1 MHTTSRLAATGTVLF
16 VAALRSSV
24 AFAAPAGARA
34 AYDAGTKAH
43 EAGHFSE
50 AARAFAE
57 ADRLAPNDVAL
68 GAALDDA
75 LLANDAPLLAELAER
90 AEPRRALAKS
100 VAKARTQMKGRVGGI
115 RVVCGRSGAVTV
127 DRVAIHF
134 PSTVWLA
141 PGLHTVAW
149 TFPDTVSTLQSVELP
164 ADAVVTA
171 SCAVALAPLPGA
183 GEKAPAASEKIAPP
197 TAEPAPPRA
206 PAPSEPPAPAPRG
219 LSPAYFVGA
228 AAATVG
234 VGILGVFAQG
244 SVTRAGRSLDACTSV
259 IGDDPQ
265 FCGEERS
272 RVDSAS
278 TLRTAAWVGAGA
290 MALGTIALAAFGTRW
305 RSSVQVTATVAPNE
319 VGLGFRRPF

>member
-1 MHTTSRLAATGTVLF
+1 MV
-16 VAALRSSV
+16 VAAFCGGV
-24 AFAAPAGARA
+24 AFADASPARA

-68 GAALDDA
+68 GAALDEA
-75 LLANDAPLLAELAER
+75 LLAGDAPLVAELAER
-90 AEPRRALAKS
+90 AEQRRTLAKS
-100 VAKARTQMKGRVGGI
+100 VAKARAQMKGRVGGI

-127 DRVAIHF
+127 DRAAVSI

-141 PGLHTVAW
+141 PGPHTVAW
-149 TFPDTVSTLQSVELP
+149 TFADTVSTLQTVELP

-171 SCAVALAPLPGA
+171 SCAVALAPLPAPNAA
-183 GEKAPAASEKIAPP
+183 GSAAPMAHDAPP
-197 TAEPAPPRA
+197 VPAPPVEATRTDRA
-206 PAPSEPPAPAPRG
+206 PARFDPPARTGG
-219 LSPAYFVGA
+219 LSPVYFAGA
-228 AAATVG
+228 ATATVG

-244 SVTRAGRSLDACTSV
+244 SVTRAGRSLEACTSIV
-259 IGDDPQ
+259 GNDPQ
-265 FCGEERS
+265 FCGDERA

-290 MALGTIALAAFGTRW
+290 MALGTIALGVFGTRW
-305 RSSVQVTATVAPNE
+305 RSSVQVTATVGPQE
-319 VGLGFRRPF
+319 VGVGFRRPF